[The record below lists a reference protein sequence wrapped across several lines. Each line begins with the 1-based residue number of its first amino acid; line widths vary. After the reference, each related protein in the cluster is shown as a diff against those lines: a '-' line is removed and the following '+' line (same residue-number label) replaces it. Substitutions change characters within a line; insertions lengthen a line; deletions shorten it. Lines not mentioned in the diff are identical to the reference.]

1 MNIYKTHKSTAF
13 YFIKFLM
20 PYWWQGLIVLVC
32 ILFTTV
38 SSLIPPY
45 LLKVI
50 IDDILLPKQLEW
62 LILAVSVLAGL
73 MLAELVISSVSD
85 YLYAWIS
92 NCIVRDL
99 RIDLFSHLMTV
110 ALDFHNRQNT
120 GDVVFRLSNDIGVI
134 QSVLSASVLRF
145 LYSFLTL
152 IGLIA
157 VLCWMAVDLFLLSMA
172 VVPFFVLNLIYF
184 QPQIKKVVEVIQHK
198 GSDIYRS
205 GLTHSSWE

>member
-1 MNIYKTHKSTAF
+1 
-13 YFIKFLM
+13 
-20 PYWWQGLIVLVC
+20 
-32 ILFTTV
+32 LFTTV
-38 SSLIPPY
+38 SSLITTY
-45 LLKVI
+45 LINVI
-50 IDDILLPKQLEW
+50 IDDILLPKLFEW